1 MYGVDPKSLSG
12 TEWELTLQDAYNS
25 VLEWVKELQD
35 IENLVNQQVNDNLTQ
50 ARARMKAEYDRGKK
64 DTISKTGDWVYV
76 RNQRRCG
83 LSPPSTDIQLEPT
96 TQEIRVHRLYFV
108 GPYPDYR
115 GGVRTSSSDSG
126 MGEKRLYT

>member
-83 LSPPSTDIQLEPT
+83 LSP
-96 TQEIRVHRLYFV
+96 YFV
-108 GPYPDYR
+108 GSYPDYR